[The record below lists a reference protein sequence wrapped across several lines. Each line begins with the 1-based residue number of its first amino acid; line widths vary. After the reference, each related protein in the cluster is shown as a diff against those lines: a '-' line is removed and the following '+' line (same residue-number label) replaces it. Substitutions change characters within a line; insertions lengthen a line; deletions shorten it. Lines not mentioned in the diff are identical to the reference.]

1 MVKLFGTCS
10 KVARLVLRRSLR
22 ANFALAVEKG
32 AISARRLESL
42 TQGRAR
48 IRIPITGLVDGLG
61 PGSGH
66 SIVKVG
72 GAEGM
77 DSYEPDQNGRIVNVC
92 QRTAIA

>member
-1 MVKLFGTCS
+1 
-10 KVARLVLRRSLR
+10 
-22 ANFALAVEKG
+22 
-32 AISARRLESL
+32 L